1 MDFLVK
7 NEQWSALEKVRLRVT
22 HVRREEEERGRGAFV
37 YLLISF
43 LNFLI
48 QLVQRLEGIQPVPF
62 EYGRGVVLETQLL
75 QDVKGC
81 ALLNMGKY
89 DNASD
94 VLANVASYVSYL
106 FWLSTLRASE
116 STSSFLYIKFF
127 FDIDR

>member
-1 MDFLVK
+1 MECSGKGTTKSD
-7 NEQWSALEKVRLRVT
+7 AREK
-22 HVRREEEERGRGAFV
+22 GRGAFV